1 MYDIT
6 IRDSKLTTLPES
18 FWSLRLLDVCCE
30 SKNMGQLRKLP
41 ESFGLLLDGLFLLD
55 LVDTGLSMLP
65 QSLRT
70 LRLRGNDELCALP
83 DSFGDLRS
91 GWSFEGTA

>member
-30 SKNMGQLRKLP
+30 SKNMCHLRKLP
-41 ESFGLLLDGLFLLD
+41 ESFGLLDGMSSLD
-55 LVDTGLSMLP
+55 LAYPGLSTLP
-65 QSLRT
+65 QSFGQLRA
-70 LRLRGNDELCALP
+70 LRRLWLQGNDELRERIP
-83 DSFGDLRS
+83 S
-91 GWSFEGTA
+91 GNYAAWSG

>member
-6 IRDSKLTTLPES
+6 IRDSKLNTLPEC
-18 FWSLRLLDVCCE
+18 FGRLCLLVEVRIEKQC
-30 SKNMGQLRKLP
+30 QLRKLP